1 MNKDQVKGALKEAA
15 GEAQEHLGR
24 LVGSKSQEAKGH
36 AREMEGKAQKN
47 YGNAKETIADAA
59 DEVADSVRRA
69 TR

>member
-15 GEAQEHLGR
+15 GEALEHLGR
-24 LVGSKSQEAKGH
+24 LVGSKEQEAKGH